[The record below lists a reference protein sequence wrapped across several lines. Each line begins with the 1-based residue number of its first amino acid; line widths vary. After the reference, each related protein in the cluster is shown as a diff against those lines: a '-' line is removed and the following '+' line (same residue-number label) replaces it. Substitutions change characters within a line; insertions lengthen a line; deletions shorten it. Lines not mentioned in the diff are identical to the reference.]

1 MRQFQAFQSLQ
12 KVRPDYSVS
21 RICVRHFRRLIKFI
35 KFRHKG
41 LSINVDFVFHYLTIR
56 AKRVDCVSICRWGVR
71 QTGRILTE
79 FRVQLQ
85 TLLPSV
91 LVSRQRP
98 QHFTSPRR
106 KSTFW
111 AQTAY
116 PLPNQ
121 TVELQS
127 FSTASI
133 IRDNFSF
140 RGSSYTNAKATRSG
154 SS

>member
-1 MRQFQAFQSLQ
+1 MLT
-12 KVRPDYSVS
+12 
-21 RICVRHFRRLIKFI
+21 
-35 KFRHKG
+35 
-41 LSINVDFVFHYLTIR
+41 HYLMILSFKLRNNPSFLGTVHKCRLCVPLPTIR

-133 IRDNFSF
+133 IRDNFRF

-154 SS
+154 SSWSWSRASPTSRRSWRC

>member
-1 MRQFQAFQSLQ
+1 MNPCR
-12 KVRPDYSVS
+12 S
-21 RICVRHFRRLIKFI
+21 REYLTLEWSCHFCTFYFELGTVHKCRLCVPLP
-35 KFRHKG
+35 
-41 LSINVDFVFHYLTIR
+41 TIR

-111 AQTAY
+111 AKTAC
-116 PLPNQ
+116 PPPNQ

-133 IRDNFSF
+133 IRDNFRF
-140 RGSSYTNAKATRSG
+140 RGSSYTKAKATRSG